1 MSAAREPPNA
11 SMSQVSTPQPST
23 SQPRLSAVI
32 RSDVGGRNFPRFYI
46 VHMLGSVFPLTA
58 GAILYGWRAMAVL
71 LLALASTLLFTAIWQ
86 RIGRRGGTLHLPH
99 AIWLAILLSMML
111 PPHLLVNKDMLD
123 LHAAGTTWMIIP
135 GACLL
140 MVMLLWL
147 TGGVGFSRVHPLLI
161 TQLVL
166 VVFFY
171 VYLHPHLVLHRTRML
186 TGDLQ
191 NFFDKDGV
199 TEAVRAVPWIA
210 ARDEPQTDAIYV
222 PQVASQQLSEYTRL
236 KHGSGYGWISVEGLV
251 RDAMPPLE
259 DLVVGGHPGPIGA
272 SSAIALIIGGLFLLY
287 RGLIDYRIPLVAVM
301 VAFFAFLLLPV
312 PAAIRETGA
321 QWRPLV
327 LARIDVTT
335 MVTFANYELMA
346 SPLLLMLF
354 FLATSPS
361 ISPMGRKAKVV
372 FAIALGLLTAA
383 LQLYLSCSFGPYVAL
398 LLAGLLSPWLDEM
411 FRPRPLI

>member
-1 MSAAREPPNA
+1 MHAR
-11 SMSQVSTPQPST
+11 
-23 SQPRLSAVI
+23 LGAVI
-32 RSDVGGRNFPRFYI
+32 RSEVGGRNFPRFYI

-58 GAILYGWRAMAVL
+58 GAMLYGWRAMAVL
-71 LLALASTLLFTAIWQ
+71 LLALSSTLVFTAIWQ
-86 RIGRRGGTLHLPH
+86 RIGRRGGALHIPH
-99 AIWLAILLSMML
+99 AIWLAILLCMML
-111 PPHLLVNKDMLD
+111 PPHFLVAKDVKD
-123 LHAAGTTWMIIP
+123 LHAAGTVWMMIP

-171 VYLHPHLVLHRTRML
+171 GYLHPHLVLHRTKML

-191 NFFDKDGV
+191 NATFNGVV
-199 TEAVRAVPWIA
+199 TEPVRAVPWIA
-210 ARDEPQTDAIYV
+210 SREEPPTDAIYV
-222 PQVASQQLSEYTRL
+222 PQVASQQLIEYTRL
-236 KHGSGYGWISVEGLV
+236 KHGSGHEWISVEGLI
-251 RDAMPPLE
+251 REAMPPLE

-272 SSAIALIIGGLFLLY
+272 SSAIAVIIGGLFLLY
-287 RGLIDYRIPLVAVM
+287 RGLIDYRIPLVAVT

-321 QWRPLV
+321 QWRPLIS
-327 LARIDVTT
+327 ARIDVTT
-335 MVTFANYELMA
+335 MVTFANYQLMA

-361 ISPMGRKAKVV
+361 ICPMGRKAKVV

>member
-1 MSAAREPPNA
+1 
-11 SMSQVSTPQPST
+11 
-23 SQPRLSAVI
+23 
-32 RSDVGGRNFPRFYI
+32 
-46 VHMLGSVFPLTA
+46 MLGSVFPLTA

-71 LLALASTLLFTAIWQ
+71 LLALASTLFFTLVWQ
-86 RIGRRGGTLHLPH
+86 RIGRRGGSLHIPH
-99 AIWLAILLSMML
+99 AIWLAILLTMML
-111 PPHLLVNKDMLD
+111 PPHLLVGRDIKD
-123 LHAAGTTWMIIP
+123 LHAAGTVWMIVP
-135 GACLL
+135 AACLL

-161 TQLVL
+161 TQLILVL
-166 VVFFY
+166 FFY
-171 VYLHPHLVLHRTRML
+171 QYLHPHLVLHRSRLL

-191 NFFDKDGV
+191 NVMHNDV
-199 TEAVRAVPWIA
+199 ITESIRALPWIA
-210 ARDEPQTDAIYV
+210 SRDEPPTDAIYI
-222 PQVASQQLSEYTRL
+222 PQVASQQLIEYTRL

-272 SSAIALIIGGLFLLY
+272 SSAIAVIIGGLFLLY
-287 RGLIDYRIPLVAVM
+287 RGLIDYRIPLVAVII
-301 VAFFAFLLLPV
+301 AFFAFLLLPV

-335 MVTFANYELMA
+335 MVTFANYQLMA

-361 ISPMGRKAKVV
+361 ICPMGRKAKVV

-398 LLAGLLSPWLDEM
+398 LLAGLLGPWLDEI
-411 FRPRPLI
+411 FRTRPLI

>member
-1 MSAAREPPNA
+1 
-11 SMSQVSTPQPST
+11 MSQISSPEPST
-23 SQPRLSAVI
+23 SQPRLSAPI
-32 RSDVGGRNFPRFYI
+32 RSEGGGRNFPRFYI

-71 LLALASTLLFTAIWQ
+71 LLALASTLFFTLVWQ
-86 RIGRRGGTLHLPH
+86 RIGRRGGSLHIPH
-99 AIWLAILLSMML
+99 AIWLAILLTLML
-111 PPHLLVNKDMLD
+111 PPHLLVGKDIKD
-123 LHAAGTTWMIIP
+123 LHAGDTAWMIVP
-135 GACLL
+135 AACLL

-166 VVFFY
+166 VLFFY
-171 VYLHPHLVLHRTRML
+171 VYLHPHVVLHRSQLL
-186 TGDLQ
+186 TGDLR
-191 NFFDKDGV
+191 DMALKDPTGKETV
-199 TEAVRAVPWIA
+199 TEAVRSVPWIA
-210 ARDEPQTDAIYV
+210 SRDEPPTDAIYV
-222 PQVASQQLSEYTRL
+222 PQVASQQLIEYTRL
-236 KHGSGYGWISVEGLV
+236 KHGSNYGWISVEGLV

-272 SSAIALIIGGLFLLY
+272 SSAIAVIIGGLFLLY
-287 RGLIDYRIPLVAVM
+287 RGLIDYRIPLVAVI
-301 VAFFAFLLLPV
+301 VAFLAFLLLPV

-361 ISPMGRKAKVV
+361 ICPMGRKAKVV

-398 LLAGLLSPWLDEM
+398 LLAGLLGPWLDDI
-411 FRPRPLI
+411 FRTRPLI

>member
-1 MSAAREPPNA
+1 
-11 SMSQVSTPQPST
+11 MSQISSPEPST
-23 SQPRLSAVI
+23 SQPRLSAPI
-32 RSDVGGRNFPRFYI
+32 RSEGGGRNFARFYI

-71 LLALASTLLFTAIWQ
+71 LLALASTLFFTLVWQ
-86 RIGRRGGTLHLPH
+86 RIGRRGGSLHIPH
-99 AIWLAILLSMML
+99 AIWLAILLTMML
-111 PPHLLVNKDMLD
+111 PPHLLVGKDIKD
-123 LHAAGTTWMIIP
+123 LHAGDSVWMIVP
-135 GACLL
+135 AACLL

-161 TQLVL
+161 TQLILVL
-166 VVFFY
+166 FFY
-171 VYLHPHLVLHRTRML
+171 QYLHPHLVLHRSRLL

-191 NFFDKDGV
+191 NAMHNDV
-199 TEAVRAVPWIA
+199 ITEAIRSVPWIA
-210 ARDEPQTDAIYV
+210 SRDDPPTDAIYV
-222 PQVASQQLSEYTRL
+222 PQVASQQLIEYTRL
-236 KHGSGYGWISVEGLV
+236 KGKSNYGWISVEGLV

-272 SSAIALIIGGLFLLY
+272 SSAIAVIIGGLFLLY
-287 RGLIDYRIPLVAVM
+287 RGLIDYRIPLVAVII
-301 VAFFAFLLLPV
+301 AFFAFLLLPV

-335 MVTFANYELMA
+335 MVTFANYQLMA

-361 ISPMGRKAKVV
+361 ICPMGRKAKVV

-398 LLAGLLSPWLDEM
+398 LLAGLLGPWLDEI
-411 FRPRPLI
+411 FRTRPLI